1 MVHASQRLQPQRVT
15 KVIHRMPSGILRL
28 SLCLQMQVM
37 EAKMQTMQT
46 RLVNIWNGGLCTIL
60 ALRIMVIHLSTS
72 VLPAVRLTT
81 DTLVQKTRRVMTPKS
96 LSTSVCMNSSMYSR
110 LQTLKRFISERKRKE
125 MVTVAVGITKVPT
138 SVVPSLPWLT
148 LQVAPQQVLQPTARE
163 RCLYVEAL
171 IIRQPTL
178 AAMPFL
184 SL

>member
-1 MVHASQRLQPQRVT
+1 MVHVSQRLQRQRVT
-15 KVIHRMPSGILRL
+15 KVIHRMPSGIHRL

-37 EAKMQTMQT
+37 EVRMQTMQT
-46 RLVNIWNGGLCTIL
+46 RLVNIRNGGLCTIL
-60 ALRIMVIHLSTS
+60 ALRNMVIHLSTS

-81 DTLVQKTRRVMTPKS
+81 DTLVRKTIMVMTAKS

-110 LQTLKRFISERKRKE
+110 LQTLKMFISEWKRKE
-125 MVTVAVGITKVPT
+125 MAMVAVGITKALT
-138 SVVPSLPWLT
+138 FVVPSLPWLT
-148 LQVAPQQVLQPTARE
+148 QQVAPQQVLQPTARE